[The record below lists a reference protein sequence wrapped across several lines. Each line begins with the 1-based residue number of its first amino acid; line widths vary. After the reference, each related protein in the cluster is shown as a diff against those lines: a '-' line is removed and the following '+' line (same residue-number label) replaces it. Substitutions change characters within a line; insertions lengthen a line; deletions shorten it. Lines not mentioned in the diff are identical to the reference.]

1 MEVLTANGLQK
12 MANKVADLKSSRAI
26 VRWAFKA
33 KDGQVSDV
41 FECGDKYI
49 VAVLTACHDD
59 EYRPFEDVQ
68 AALRYEAV
76 NRKKAEYISK
86 QIADAKTLAEVAE
99 AMGTEVRHIDELT
112 EDAYRFG
119 TEGLEPAAIGTAFAT
134 AAGELSKPV
143 KGNQGVIVLVPGD
156 VQRAEAEADYAAEI
170 AQLNARTSYSL
181 PYQLINNLEEHAE
194 IVDNRSVFQ

>member
-1 MEVLTANGLQK
+1 M
-12 MANKVADLKSSRAI
+12 
-26 VRWAFKA
+26 
-33 KDGQVSDV
+33 
-41 FECGDKYI
+41 
-49 VAVLTACHDD
+49 
-59 EYRPFEDVQ
+59 
-68 AALRYEAV
+68 
-76 NRKKAEYISK
+76 
-86 QIADAKTLAEVAE
+86 
-99 AMGTEVRHIDELT
+99 
-112 EDAYRFG
+112 
-119 TEGLEPAAIGTAFAT
+119 EPAAIGTAFAT